1 MDGTAVLPGAG
12 KGSDKGTG
20 TGAGQGSDKGTG
32 TGAGQGSDKGPE
44 KGSGK
49 ERDKEAGTAPTRLP
63 ARMRALNGRWRRIR
77 ARGASRCRPRA
88 LSGRWWWTA
97 CALAA
102 LATAAFSTLGSHRVW
117 GAVAAAGYAAAAWLS
132 PGPTDR
138 GPTDR
143 GPSDCGPS
151 DCGPSDCGPTDCGP
165 SDRGPT
171 DRGPTASRGR
181 RAAAVAASGA
191 ALLPLLILL
200 ATGRAQLEVEVV
212 ARSASLLLATG
223 SPYVPH
229 PEALADF
236 DPYLPGMA
244 FFGIPEALFGAGPL
258 TDPRVWTG
266 AAFLAALAACGR
278 GLPPLWTAACPL
290 VALPLA
296 VGGVD
301 LPVVALMCLGLTLAG
316 RGRAGGAG
324 LVLGLAAAL
333 KWTAWPALP
342 VCLVLLRTRSRR
354 DGDQGSRPV
363 LRCAVTGAVTVA
375 VLVLPVVVRDPAAFL
390 THVVAF
396 PLGLTD
402 TVSTAASP
410 LPGHLLATRT
420 PDGRA
425 AAVLLLAVSALLL
438 AVSLVVRPPGTVAAA
453 ASRLALG
460 LLLALSLM
468 PASRFGYLVY
478 PLVLAVLAA
487 HRTPLRPEASVEG
500 APSGGTGTLPRKGPR
515 CPARSSSPMTSRR
528 ARAASRPSSRR

>member
-1 MDGTAVLPGAG
+1 MDGTAALPGAG
-12 KGSDKGTG
+12 KGSDKG
-20 TGAGQGSDKGTG
+20 
-32 TGAGQGSDKGPE
+32 PE
-44 KGSGK
+44 KGSGEEK
-49 ERDKEAGTAPTRLP
+49 DKEAGTTPAWIPARLP
-63 ARMRALNGRWRRIR
+63 ARIRALNGRWRRIR
-77 ARGASRCRPRA
+77 AVGASRYRPRT
-88 LSGRWWWTA
+88 LSGRWWWAA

-102 LATAAFSTLGSHRVW
+102 LATAALSTLGPHRVW

-132 PGPTDR
+132 PSRPTDR
-138 GPTDR
+138 GPADY
-143 GPSDCGPS
+143 GPA
-151 DCGPSDCGPTDCGP
+151 
-165 SDRGPT
+165 
-171 DRGPTASRGR
+171 ASRGR

-200 ATGRAQLEVEVV
+200 AAGRAQLEVEVV

-244 FFGIPEALFGAGPL
+244 VFGIPEALFGAGPL

-410 LPGHLLATRT
+410 LPGHLLATRA
-420 PDGRA
+420 PGGRA
-425 AAVLLLAVSALLL
+425 AAVLLLAVSALLM

-468 PASRFGYLVY
+468 PASRFGYLVH
-478 PLVLAVLAA
+478 PLVLAVLAS
-487 HRTPLRPEASVEG
+487 HRTPLPPEASVEG
-500 APSGGTGTLPRKGPR
+500 ATSGVPAPSRERAPDAPH
-515 CPARSSSPMTSRR
+515 ARRHQ
-528 ARAASRPSSRR
+528 

>member
-1 MDGTAVLPGAG
+1 MDGTAALPGAG
-12 KGSDKGTG
+12 KGSDKG
-20 TGAGQGSDKGTG
+20 
-32 TGAGQGSDKGPE
+32 PE
-44 KGSGK
+44 KGSGEEK
-49 ERDKEAGTAPTRLP
+49 DKEAGTTPALIP
-63 ARMRALNGRWRRIR
+63 ARIRALNGRWRRIR
-77 ARGASRCRPRA
+77 AVGASRYRPRT
-88 LSGRWWWTA
+88 LSGRWWWAA

-102 LATAAFSTLGSHRVW
+102 LATAALSTLGPHRVW

-132 PGPTDR
+132 PSRPTDR
-138 GPTDR
+138 GPADY
-143 GPSDCGPS
+143 
-151 DCGPSDCGPTDCGP
+151 
-165 SDRGPT
+165 GPT

-244 FFGIPEALFGAGPL
+244 VFGIPEALFGAGPL

-410 LPGHLLATRT
+410 LPGHLLATRA
-420 PDGRA
+420 PGGRA
-425 AAVLLLAVSALLL
+425 AAVLLLAVSALLM

-468 PASRFGYLVY
+468 PASRFGYLVH
-478 PLVLAVLAA
+478 PLVLAVLAS
-487 HRTPLRPEASVEG
+487 HRTPLPPEASVEG
-500 APSGGTGTLPRKGPR
+500 APSGV
-515 CPARSSSPMTSRR
+515 PAPSRER
-528 ARAASRPSSRR
+528 APDAPHARRHQ

>member
-1 MDGTAVLPGAG
+1 MDGTAALPGSDEGPDKGSG
-12 KGSDKGTG
+12 KGSG
-20 TGAGQGSDKGTG
+20 
-32 TGAGQGSDKGPE
+32 KGPE
-44 KGSGK
+44 KGSGEEK
-49 ERDKEAGTAPTRLP
+49 DRGAGTTPAWIPARLP
-63 ARMRALNGRWRRIR
+63 ARIRALNGRWRRIR
-77 ARGASRCRPRA
+77 AVGASRYRPRP
-88 LSGRWWWTA
+88 LSGRWWWAA

-102 LATAAFSTLGSHRVW
+102 LATAALSTLGPHRVW

-132 PGPTDR
+132 PSRPTHRGPTECGPTDR
-138 GPTDR
+138 GPTHR
-143 GPSDCGPS
+143 GPTECGS
-151 DCGPSDCGPTDCGP
+151 
-165 SDRGPT
+165 T

-200 ATGRAQLEVEVV
+200 ATDRAQLEVEVV

-244 FFGIPEALFGAGPL
+244 VFGIPEALFGAGPL

-266 AAFLAALAACGR
+266 AAFLAALAACGG

-342 VCLVLLRTRSRR
+342 VCLALLRTRSRR

-375 VLVLPVVVRDPAAFL
+375 VLVLPVVARDPAAFL

-410 LPGHLLATRT
+410 LPGHLLATRA
-420 PDGRA
+420 PGGRA
-425 AAVLLLAVSALLL
+425 AAVLLLAVSALLM

-468 PASRFGYLVY
+468 PASRFGYLVH
-478 PLVLAVLAA
+478 PLVLAVLAS
-487 HRTPLRPEASVEG
+487 HRTPLPPEAPVGG
-500 APSGGTGTLPRKGPR
+500 APSGV
-515 CPARSSSPMTSRR
+515 PAPSRER
-528 ARAASRPSSRR
+528 APDAPHARRHQ